1 MMWREM
7 FGLKSVEGS
16 ICGAYVVIIVGE
28 SLFSEQPR

>member
-16 ICGAYVVIIVGE
+16 ICGVYVVVVVVE
-28 SLFSEQPR
+28 SLFSEQ